1 MKKVGA
7 HTTIEDMIG
16 MIDAGVERAE
26 GVVFLTN
33 EHGVRYTIEKVS
45 LRQLQDER
53 DARISWIGTWHDAN
67 GLGN

>member
-1 MKKVGA
+1 MKLGA
-7 HTTIEDMIG
+7 QTTINDMID
-16 MIDAGVERAE
+16 MIEAGVDRAE
-26 GVVFLTN
+26 GIVFLTP

-67 GLGN
+67 GRGD